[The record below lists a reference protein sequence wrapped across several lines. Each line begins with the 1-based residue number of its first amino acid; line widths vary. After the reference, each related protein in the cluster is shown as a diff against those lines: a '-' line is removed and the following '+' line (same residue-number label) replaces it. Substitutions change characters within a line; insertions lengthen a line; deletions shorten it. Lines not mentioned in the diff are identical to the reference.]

1 MTDESDVRLSFKNVE
16 LTVGG
21 WIFVPDPAG
30 SFPIQPDDPRL
41 FLVAIVA
48 EALERAGLGERA
60 TDVVEHIRDIVAP
73 HFAGEVARFEAI
85 RQRLTDGE

>member
-1 MTDESDVRLSFKNVE
+1 MSEEPDVRITFKNVE

-30 SFPIQPDDPRL
+30 SYPIEPDDPRL
-41 FLVAIVA
+41 FLAAVVA

-60 TDVVEHIRDIVAP
+60 TEVTEHIRDIVAP
-73 HFAGEVARFEAI
+73 HFAADVARFEAI
-85 RQRLTDGE
+85 RQRVADGE

>member
-1 MTDESDVRLSFKNVE
+1 MTDEIDVRLSFKNVE

-41 FLVAIVA
+41 FLAAVVT

-60 TDVVEHIRDIVAP
+60 TEVTEHIRDIVEP
-73 HFAGEVARFEAI
+73 HFATDVARFEAI
-85 RQRLTDGE
+85 RQRVTDGG